1 MASRARRPADG
12 SQGGLRQ
19 PAAPALPDALKPAA
33 LPDDDLTD
41 NGVYLSM
48 AFDGLDLSNR
58 DAVAPEIDECR
69 YADVSFSQTKL
80 HRALIRDA
88 TFDRCDMANLRARD
102 CLLSRATVSASRMT
116 GLSWLDGTIRDVAF
130 ANCRID
136 LASFRS
142 SRFKDVVF
150 TDCRMEQADFGEADL
165 RGARFEGCD
174 LTGGQFSGAQLAG
187 TRFSDCVLAG
197 IGGVTSL
204 RGAIIKG
211 ADALALTYILADALG
226 IKIEDS

>member
-1 MASRARRPADG
+1 
-12 SQGGLRQ
+12 
-19 PAAPALPDALKPAA
+19 
-33 LPDDDLTD
+33 
-41 NGVYLSM
+41 
-48 AFDGLDLSNR
+48 
-58 DAVAPEIDECR
+58 
-69 YADVSFSQTKL
+69 
-80 HRALIRDA
+80 
-88 TFDRCDMANLRARD
+88 
-102 CLLSRATVSASRMT
+102 MT
-116 GLSWLDGTIRDVAF
+116 GLSWLDGTIRDVTF

-150 TDCRMEQADFGEADL
+150 TGCRMEQADFGEADL

-187 TRFSDCVLAG
+187 TRFADCVLAG
-197 IGGVTSL
+197 IGGVTSM

-226 IKIEDS
+226 IKIEDD